1 MSAAGS
7 AAKAHGKRDAIVT
20 LAALAALLLWDLS
33 GLDMPAARLFGDLHG
48 FAWTNSFLLSRVMH
62 DGGRLLAWTLL
73 AALLIAA
80 LRPAMTGQAPSR
92 AARWRWIG
100 VILLC
105 VLAVPAIKRLSATSC
120 PWDLIE
126 FGGVAQHLSHWR
138 WGVPDGGGG
147 HCFPSGHAVA
157 AFGFFGLYFLWRD
170 INPRRAR
177 LWLLAV
183 LLTGTLYGVAQL
195 ARGAH
200 FPSHTLWSAWL
211 CWALCAGADALMRLP
226 HNPRR
231 LEGTP
236 P

>member
-1 MSAAGS
+1 MTAAVRT
-7 AAKAHGKRDAIVT
+7 AHFKNDAIVT
-20 LAALAALLLWDLS
+20 GATGAALLLWDVS
-33 GLDMPAARLFGDLHG
+33 GLDMAAARLFGDLHG
-48 FAWTNSFLLSRVMH
+48 FAWTHTFLLSRVMH
-62 DGGRLLAWTLL
+62 DGGRMLAWLLL
-73 AALLIAA
+73 AALFIAA
-80 LRPAMTGQAPSR
+80 LRPAVAAHGPSR

-105 VLAVPAIKRLSATSC
+105 MLAVPAIKRLSATSC

-126 FGGVAQHLSHWR
+126 FGGAAQHLSHWR
-138 WGVPDGGGG
+138 WGVADGGGG

-157 AFGFFGLYFLWRD
+157 AFGFFGMYFLWRD

-177 LWLLAV
+177 RWLLAV
-183 LLTGTLYGVAQL
+183 LLTGTLFGAAQL

-211 CWALCAGADALMRLP
+211 CWLICAGADALMRPP
-226 HNPRR
+226 HNARR
-231 LEGTP
+231 LERTP